1 DSPSRLFRS
10 PVAWTTG
17 RGCAVDQTRPR
28 ASSAATDW
36 NEMTTALQLTADDA
50 LRPRLAQLAA
60 NVLRIPVADI
70 HPAMPFASMGLDSL
84 AAAELT
90 ALIED
95 EFSRE
100 LPAALLFECPTLESL
115 SRFIESLFAGTP
127 LARNNSDSKETS
139 IAGMLA
145 DAILPSD
152 IVPSCTED
160 PLPDDVLLTG

>member
-1 DSPSRLFRS
+1 
-10 PVAWTTG
+10 
-17 RGCAVDQTRPR
+17 
-28 ASSAATDW
+28 
-36 NEMTTALQLTADDA
+36 MTTALQLTADEA

-95 EFSRE
+95 EFRRE

-115 SRFIESLFAGTP
+115 SRFIESLFAGTA
-127 LARNNSDSKETS
+127 LARSNGDSKETS

-145 DAILPSD
+145 DAILPAD
-152 IVPSCTED
+152 IVPTCPHD
-160 PLPDDVLLTG
+160 PLPDDVLLTGSTGFVGAYLLRSLLRD

>member
-1 DSPSRLFRS
+1 
-10 PVAWTTG
+10 
-17 RGCAVDQTRPR
+17 
-28 ASSAATDW
+28 
-36 NEMTTALQLTADDA
+36 
-50 LRPRLAQLAA
+50 
-60 NVLRIPVADI
+60 
-70 HPAMPFASMGLDSL
+70 MGLDSL

-95 EFSRE
+95 EFCRE

-145 DAILPSD
+145 DAILPAD
-152 IVPSCTED
+152 IAPTCPQD
-160 PLPDDVLLTG
+160 PLSDECF